1 MPDQKIKVFA
11 YAGYRTEE
19 TPGAFILQNEN
30 IVVIEISD
38 MWIEEG
44 FVNKERK
51 RFFKVKGSDG
61 CIHKIYHDK
70 KTMEWFHN
78 RSIIPLP
85 EIIAETLKVGVN
97 C

>member
-1 MPDQKIKVFA
+1 MRVIELRKP
-11 YAGYRTEE
+11 
-19 TPGAFILQNEN
+19 PGHLFFKMKK
-30 IVVIEISD
+30 IVVIEIMD

-51 RFFKVKGSDG
+51 RFFKVKGRDG
-61 CIHKIYHDK
+61 YIHKIYHDK

-97 C
+97 Y